1 MVASVLLPLA
11 FTYPQWQ
18 VQCDPCRVLIGG
30 MSLGLLIKFPVITW
44 GSLHRVVTYRRTM
57 RVDGNFAI
65 NSSDFDREVGDTC
78 LMGAKGE
85 MKIGLVGILNFRFHP
100 SSIGILRGGGPGR
113 ENCFILPLSGDKK
126 ERKRVLFLV
135 FCQEERVGKLCFVSR
150 A

>member
-1 MVASVLLPLA
+1 M
-11 FTYPQWQ
+11 T
-18 VQCDPCRVLIGG
+18 PCRVLIGG

-100 SSIGILRGGGPGR
+100 SSIGILRGGGPHQDERSVLFSRFRARKR
-113 ENCFILPLSGDKK
+113 EKEGFIPRFLSGRTCW
-126 ERKRVLFLV
+126 EIMLR
-135 FCQEERVGKLCFVSR
+135 S
-150 A
+150 